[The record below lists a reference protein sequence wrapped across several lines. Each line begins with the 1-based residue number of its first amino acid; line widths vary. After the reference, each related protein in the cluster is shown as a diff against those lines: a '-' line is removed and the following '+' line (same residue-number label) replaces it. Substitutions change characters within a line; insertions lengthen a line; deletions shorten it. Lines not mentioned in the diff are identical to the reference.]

1 MNKGTAMLTKA
12 CSENAGVVHTGLAS
26 AKWNDSKCSWPSAP
40 ASATPTSSTP
50 GTA

>member
-1 MNKGTAMLTKA
+1 MKSGMAMLMQA
-12 CSENAGVVHTGLAS
+12 CSENAGVVQTGCAT
-26 AKWNDSKCSWPSAP
+26 AKRKPSKCSWPSAP